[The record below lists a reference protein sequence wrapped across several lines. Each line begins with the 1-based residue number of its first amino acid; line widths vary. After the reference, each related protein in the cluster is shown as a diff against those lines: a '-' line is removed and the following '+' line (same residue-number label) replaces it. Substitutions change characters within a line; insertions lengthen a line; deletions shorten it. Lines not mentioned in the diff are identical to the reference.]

1 MYGGGSTDRGLSIH
15 GSADPRTPITYV
27 MLGDGGVSR
36 IREFGQI
43 ACRPEV
49 SIYFV
54 VLESTRNKKQETRT
68 KLLDLKSLKFK
79 KKSSYIIG
87 KKSRH

>member
-1 MYGGGSTDRGLSIH
+1 
-15 GSADPRTPITYV
+15 

-49 SIYFV
+49 SLYFV
-54 VLESTRNKKQETRT
+54 ILGSSFNEQETRT

-87 KKSRH
+87 KKKSALDLIDIKF

>member
-1 MYGGGSTDRGLSIH
+1 
-15 GSADPRTPITYV
+15 

-54 VLESTRNKKQETRT
+54 ILGSSFNEQETRT

-79 KKSSYIIG
+79 KKSSYITLIFFY
-87 KKSRH
+87 KKLFSKKLGATKAK